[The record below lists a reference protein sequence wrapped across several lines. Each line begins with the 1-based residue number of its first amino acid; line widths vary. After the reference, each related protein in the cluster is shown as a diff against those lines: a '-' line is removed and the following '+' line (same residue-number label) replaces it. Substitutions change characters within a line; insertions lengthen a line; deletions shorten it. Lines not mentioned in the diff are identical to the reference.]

1 MAEYLHSEVVGSND
15 QVVALGSQPV
25 ESEIKLAPGPLG
37 DYARSYT
44 ADAVAR
50 DTPGEPDRL
59 FIKLHHIRG
68 NQSACIFDVAVS
80 VPGAA
85 AGPAIV
91 GSLALFGIEYAS
103 DKANE
108 HGGSGLT
115 KTFEITEEIDPY
127 LPELKQAG
135 RIVVGISPRGYLGPN
150 DHVTVDK
157 IDICRLSVK

>member
-1 MAEYLHSEVVGSND
+1 MAESLNSEPLGSND
-15 QVVALGSQPV
+15 QVVTLGPQLV
-25 ESEIKLAPGPLG
+25 ESEVKLAPGPLG
-37 DYARSYT
+37 AYARSYT

-50 DTPGEPDRL
+50 DKPGEPDRL
-59 FIKLHHIRG
+59 FVKLYHIRG
-68 NQSACIFDVAVS
+68 NQGACIFDVSVS

-85 AGPAIV
+85 AAPAIV
-91 GSLALFGIEYAS
+91 GSLALFGLEYAS
-103 DKANE
+103 DQGNE

-135 RIVVGISPRGYLGPN
+135 RIVVGISPRGALGPN

-157 IDICRLSVK
+157 IDVYRLSAK